1 MEHISVSEAMDAA
14 QQKTKRNKEH
24 LGGISSHS
32 LHIMCLQELA
42 LRADNLS

>member
-1 MEHISVSEAMDAA
+1 MDAA

-24 LGGISSHS
+24 LGGIHS
-32 LHIMCLQELA
+32 LSLYTMCLQELA